1 MQSSKQSSKR
11 NLWLKI
17 ILPVVVLSMSAGA
30 FKLVNAAADKEPEV
44 NEVDTRPLVAVESV
58 HADTYPVSIKAYGT
72 LEPIEMTSLA
82 ASVSGEVIS
91 WNSEFIEGGL
101 LRRGETL
108 FAVDPAPY
116 EAAVTLAEANL
127 MSAQANLIEQKALA
141 EIAADEARRH
151 PEKTYTDLFLRKPQ
165 LLSAEASVKS
175 SEAALAIAQRDLR
188 NCVVKAPFDALVV
201 TKSLGQ
207 GQYVGTGSPVAS
219 LYNVESARVL
229 VPVPGFEVDFLPEK
243 LQGATVTVSMPVTG
257 ASRQASI
264 RHDLG
269 VIDEA
274 TRMAHLMIEL
284 KDPYALNSPGVAL
297 KYGAYTEVTF
307 AGKTL
312 NQVYRLPQS
321 AVRQQQ
327 VWVVNPENELEARTV
342 DIVREEPGFYYIRT
356 GLNEGDRL
364 VMTLPEYPQNGMP
377 VKVEGDAEE
386 EDEADESA
394 ADMTAATD
402 IAMTGKEG

>member
-17 ILPVVVLSMSAGA
+17 ILPVVVLTMSAGA

-207 GQYVGTGSPVAS
+207 GQYVGTGSPVAT

-327 VWVVNPENELEARTV
+327 VWVVNPENELEARPV